1 MPVQA
6 AIDYAHEHGSP
17 PGDVEI
23 DREPPFAGAPDFI
36 ELVTLPLLGNGQT
49 DISGINV
56 RVHGGWTVDS
66 VELEF
71 DAHWSHTLDYEVR
84 VIGLSEPY
92 DFPQNRV
99 HATLR
104 GTRGNVTAQWTAYG
118 LSSYRTEGG
127 RFGSW
132 MGNDFSLRWKDAF
145 GMQGTDVVG
154 GILNIGDRSPP
165 IDLSDPDYPDEG
177 LDSIRGRTL
186 FLTLK
191 KSW

>member
-1 MPVQA
+1 MTGTDSTSISADWYQTRLSRHLAIVPVQA

-104 GTRGNVTAQWTAYG
+104 GTRGNVTAQWDRV
-118 LSSYRTEGG
+118 RTIQLPNGGWTFRQLDGQRFLAALEG
-127 RFGSW
+127 RVRHA
-132 MGNDFSLRWKDAF
+132 GNR
-145 GMQGTDVVG
+145 
-154 GILNIGDRSPP
+154 
-165 IDLSDPDYPDEG
+165 
-177 LDSIRGRTL
+177 RGRRN
-186 FLTLK
+186 
-191 KSW
+191 SEHW